1 MKHIIS
7 KKSFRLAGYAKVPGD
22 KSISHRALIISSM
35 CIGQSKIKGLLESED
50 VFATMNALKTLG
62 VKIEKSNECW
72 FVNGVGIFGFK
83 EPTEYLDLGNSGTGA
98 RLILGAIMGSSIL
111 ANFKGDI
118 SLSKRPMDRILTP
131 LKMMGAKLISSN
143 NEKLPITI
151 KGPKE
156 VFPINYSSKISSA
169 QIKSSILLS
178 GLAASGI
185 TVFKEPNESRNHTEK
200 MLSSLGANIQSK
212 TLEDGSYK
220 VELGGNPVLRSSNI
234 NVPCDPS
241 SAAFLV
247 VAAVICPE
255 SKIELKNIMIN
266 KGRNGLFETLK
277 EMGAKINI
285 FNKKN
290 NGGEET
296 ASIIAEYSQL
306 KGITVPSKRVPS
318 MIDEYP
324 ILSIAASCAE
334 GKTVMDGISELRVK
348 ESDRIKIVSN
358 GLIKAGVKTIE
369 KAESLTIYGSKVV
382 GGCSIDSELD
392 HRIAMSFLILGLISK
407 EPIKVL
413 RPSTIETSFPNFYKT
428 MIELGANFTKA

>member
-35 CIGQSKIKGLLESED
+35 CIGQSKIKGLLESKD

-83 EPTEYLDLGNSGTGA
+83 EPTEYLDLGNSGTGV

-111 ANFKGDI
+111 ANLKGDS
-118 SLSKRPMDRILTP
+118 SLSKRPMGRILTP
-131 LKMMGAKLISSN
+131 LKMMGAKIISSN

-156 VFPINYSSKISSA
+156 VFPLNYSSKISSA

-178 GLAASGI
+178 GLAASGK

-200 MLSSLGANIQSK
+200 MLSSLGAKIQSK

-220 VELGGNPVLRSSNI
+220 VELDGNPVLRSGNI
-234 NVPCDPS
+234 SVPCDPS

-266 KGRNGLFETLK
+266 KGRDGLFKTLK

-290 NGGEET
+290 HGGEET

-348 ESDRIKIVSN
+348 ESDRIKIISN

-392 HRIAMSFLILGLISK
+392 HRVAMSFLILGLISK

-413 RPSTIETSFPNFYKT
+413 RPSTIETSFPNFYKI